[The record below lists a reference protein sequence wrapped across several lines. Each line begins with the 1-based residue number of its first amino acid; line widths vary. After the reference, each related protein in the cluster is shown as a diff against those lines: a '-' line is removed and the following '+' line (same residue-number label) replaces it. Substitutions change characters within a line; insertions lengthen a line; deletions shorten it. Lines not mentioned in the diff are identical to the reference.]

1 MNKPEAVTPT
11 GASTPCSKEEDRDL
25 LFMLSDDLMCVATFE
40 GRLDQVNPAWTRKLG
55 WSEEELTGRPSID
68 FVVPEDRELTLNARN
83 EVKQGQHVTHLEN
96 RYRCKDGSFRWLSWR
111 SHPMVDVKKVFC
123 VARDITEYKK
133 IEHCL
138 QHVQRLESIGTLA
151 DGIAHNLNNI
161 LAPAML
167 SVDFLYI
174 QETDA
179 EKREQLKTILDSLQ
193 RGASMVQHVM
203 SFSRGVHGT
212 IQHIHIPRL
221 LEDVL
226 TIVEDTFPE
235 NIHAE
240 VRISEPLWSIQGDIS
255 LLQQALINLCINAR
269 DAMPEGGTLLLKAS
283 NMQVE
288 SQNSSNVYTLSPGP
302 YVCLEVE
309 DTGEGISKNVQDRIF
324 EPFYTTKEI
333 GKGTGL
339 GLSTTYALAKGHGG
353 HLSVNSQPGQGA
365 VFTLQL
371 PAIPESPPAKP

>member
-25 LFMLSDDLMCVATFE
+25 LFMLSDDLM
-40 GRLDQVNPAWTRKLG
+40 
-55 WSEEELTGRPSID
+55 SEEELTGRPSID

-226 TIVEDTFPE
+226 TIPEKEYRKMCRIAFSNPSTPRRKSAKALDSDFPPPT
-235 NIHAE
+235 
-240 VRISEPLWSIQGDIS
+240 PLPRVMEDIS
-255 LLQQALINLCINAR
+255 
-269 DAMPEGGTLLLKAS
+269 AS
-283 NMQVE
+283 IANQ
-288 SQNSSNVYTLSPGP
+288 
-302 YVCLEVE
+302 
-309 DTGEGISKNVQDRIF
+309 
-324 EPFYTTKEI
+324 
-333 GKGTGL
+333 
-339 GLSTTYALAKGHGG
+339 AKGPS
-353 HLSVNSQPGQGA
+353 LTSSCLPSLNRR
-365 VFTLQL
+365 QL
-371 PAIPESPPAKP
+371 NRKQS

>member
-1 MNKPEAVTPT
+1 MPAMNKPEAVTPT

-174 QETDA
+174 Q
-179 EKREQLKTILDSLQ
+179 
-193 RGASMVQHVM
+193 
-203 SFSRGVHGT
+203 
-212 IQHIHIPRL
+212 
-221 LEDVL
+221 
-226 TIVEDTFPE
+226 
-235 NIHAE
+235 
-240 VRISEPLWSIQGDIS
+240 
-255 LLQQALINLCINAR
+255 
-269 DAMPEGGTLLLKAS
+269 
-283 NMQVE
+283 
-288 SQNSSNVYTLSPGP
+288 
-302 YVCLEVE
+302 
-309 DTGEGISKNVQDRIF
+309 
-324 EPFYTTKEI
+324 
-333 GKGTGL
+333 
-339 GLSTTYALAKGHGG
+339 
-353 HLSVNSQPGQGA
+353 
-365 VFTLQL
+365 
-371 PAIPESPPAKP
+371 